1 MSDEVDRIVSAWK
14 RERPDLDVA
23 PLEILSRITRVARQ
37 LDIAR
42 RNAFSHHGLETWG
55 FDVLAALRRAGKPY
69 QLTPGQLMH
78 ETLVSSGTITH
89 RLDLLE
95 GAGFLSRNAD
105 PSDGRGSLVTLTK
118 AGVRAVD
125 TAMEELLGRE
135 RNFLAPLS
143 SDEKKELARLL
154 SLIAAQFEDEI

>member
-14 RERPDLDVA
+14 RERSDLDVT

-42 RNAFSHHGLETWG
+42 RNAFSDHGLETWG
-55 FDVLAALRRAGKPY
+55 FDVLAALRRAGNPY

-105 PSDGRGSLVTLTK
+105 PSDGRGSLVKLNSLGMK
-118 AGVRAVD
+118 AVD
-125 TAMEELLGRE
+125 AAMADLLLRERELINSLDSAQQEVLANLLGVVL
-135 RNFLAPLS
+135 NNLDHS
-143 SDEKKELARLL
+143 
-154 SLIAAQFEDEI
+154 

>member
-37 LDIAR
+37 LDSAR

-89 RLDLLE
+89 QK
-95 GAGFLSRNAD
+95 
-105 PSDGRGSLVTLTK
+105 LTIMRK
-118 AGVRAVD
+118 IYVLHF
-125 TAMEELLGRE
+125 THMTST
-135 RNFLAPLS
+135 P
-143 SDEKKELARLL
+143 
-154 SLIAAQFEDEI
+154 

>member
-37 LDIAR
+37 LDSAR

-105 PSDGRGSLVTLTK
+105 PSDGRGSLVKLSSLGIK
-118 AGVRAVD
+118 AVD
-125 TAMEELLGRE
+125 ESMADLLLRERELINSLDSAQQKALANLLGVVL
-135 RNFLAPLS
+135 NNLDQS
-143 SDEKKELARLL
+143 
-154 SLIAAQFEDEI
+154 